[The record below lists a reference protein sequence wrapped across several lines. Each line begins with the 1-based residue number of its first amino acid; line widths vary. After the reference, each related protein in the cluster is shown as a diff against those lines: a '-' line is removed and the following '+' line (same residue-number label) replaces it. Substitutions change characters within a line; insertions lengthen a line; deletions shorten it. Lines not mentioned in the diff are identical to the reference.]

1 MSLRSLGFSILI
13 ALLAIWINPISYF
26 SSPEYTFQNE
36 HLNSILNPS
45 PYSLN
50 ISAQLTSLAA
60 KIKGLHP
67 SLTQL
72 GVPFTPLYNPMVYGH
87 QKLSSN
93 LYLDNPF
100 PYRDRAQIGVENA
113 TLVMLVRNLELEGAL
128 LSMRSLEDRFN
139 HNYKYP
145 WVFLNDVPFDDDFIE
160 KTTLM
165 ASGNVFYE
173 LIPEEDWQA
182 PPHIDDEKVE
192 ENFMNSQDV
201 IYGFSKSYRN
211 MCHFNSGFFYK
222 QKRLMNY
229 DWYFRVEPDVEYMCD
244 FQYDPFTLLRT
255 NNKMYGFVIAIHEYE
270 NTIPTLWHTVEGF
283 MKENPDLIHPNSAL
297 DFITSNDTD
306 VTYGVEVG
314 NTSTDYNLCHFWSNF
329 EIANLNF
336 FRGDA
341 YNAYFD
347 YLDQAG
353 GFYYERWGDAPVHSI
368 GVSLLLDKDQIY
380 HFEDIGYYHAPYLA
394 CPTSSD
400 VIASKRCICKTRG
413 IDDKVLTTPIDVG
426 VYSCLARWWRYGA
439 GKTFLNDIDY
449 TFNS

>member
-1 MSLRSLGFSILI
+1 MSARMIYVVVI
-13 ALLAIWINPISYF
+13 AIVAIWLNSYRTNV
-26 SSPEYTFQNE
+26 YTFQNDD
-36 HLNSILNPS
+36 LNRAVNPPNILS
-45 PYSLN
+45 DWYSK
-50 ISAQLTSLAA
+50 ILA
-60 KIKGLHP
+60 IK
-67 SLTQL
+67 QA
-72 GVPFTPLYNPMVYGH
+72 YNPMALGQ

-100 PYRDRAQIGVENA
+100 PHRDRTQLGIENA

-145 WVFLNDVPFDDDFIE
+145 WVFLNDVPFDDEFIE

-165 ASGNVFYE
+165 ASGQVFYE
-173 LIPEEDWQA
+173 LIPEDDWQ
-182 PPHIDDEKVE
+182 PPSHIDDERVE
-192 ENFMNSQDV
+192 QNIQNSSLTV

-222 QKRLMNY
+222 QKRLLNY

-255 NNKMYGFVIAIHEYE
+255 NNKLYGFVIAIHEYE
-270 NTIPTLWHTVEGF
+270 NTIPTLWNTVEGF
-283 MKENPDLIHPNSAL
+283 MKKHPDLLHPNNAL
-297 DFITSNDTD
+297 DFITSKDTD
-306 VTYGVEVG
+306 VTYGIDVS
-314 NTSTDYNLCHFWSNF
+314 NSSSDYNLCHFWSNF

-336 FRGDA
+336 FRGPA

-368 GVSLLLDKDQIY
+368 GVSLLLDRNEIY

-413 IDDKVLTTPIDVG
+413 IDEKVLTTPVDIG

-439 GKTFLNDIDY
+439 GKTFLNEIDY
-449 TFNS
+449 SLNT